1 MAYTDADRQEH
12 LWEIL
17 EYLYHIAI
25 RDLRIPIV
33 TPSSSFTP
41 EAALAVRAYQ
51 QAYTLPVTGEIDAAT
66 WDSITATY
74 RLLTDTALP
83 LTIFPHHGFRLHGA
97 IRANWSIWCR
107 CC

>member
-12 LWEIL
+12 LREIL

-41 EAALAVRAYQ
+41 EAALAV
-51 QAYTLPVTGEIDAAT
+51 
-66 WDSITATY
+66 
-74 RLLTDTALP
+74 
-83 LTIFPHHGFRLHGA
+83 
-97 IRANWSIWCR
+97 
-107 CC
+107 